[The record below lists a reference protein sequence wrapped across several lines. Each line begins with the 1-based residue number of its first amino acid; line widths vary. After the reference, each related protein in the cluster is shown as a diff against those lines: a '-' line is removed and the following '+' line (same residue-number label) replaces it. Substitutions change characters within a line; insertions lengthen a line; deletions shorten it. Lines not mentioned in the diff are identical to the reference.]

1 MSLRKNLIAISLFSA
16 AKLLK
21 EQEMAPPPAPDA
33 PPAPEGVAGETPT
46 DDEGNPL
53 TLEKLTDRMNIIRS
67 GLSFKDPEVFGKL
80 TSFYKALSTESK
92 QILHKQLSDIG
103 AIVQSQ
109 NPAQGDG
116 NGAPAAPAAPAPAA
130 PAAPAPPVPPAV

>member
-21 EQEMAPPPAPDA
+21 EQEMDPPPAPDA
-33 PPAPEGVAGETPT
+33 SPAPEGVAGETPT

-109 NPAQGDG
+109 NPAQGGG
-116 NGAPAAPAAPAPAA
+116 NGVPAAPAAPAAPAPA
-130 PAAPAPPVPPAV
+130 PPVPPAV

>member
-21 EQEMAPPPAPDA
+21 EQEMAPPPAPEA
-33 PPAPEGVAGETPT
+33 LASETPT

-53 TLEKLTDRMNIIRS
+53 TIDKLIDRMNIIRS

-80 TSFYKALSTESK
+80 TSFYRTLPTESK
-92 QILHKQLSDIG
+92 QTLHKQLSDIG

-109 NPAQGDG
+109 NPASGGGGVEQS
-116 NGAPAAPAAPAPAA
+116 APPPPPPPPPPAAPA
-130 PAAPAPPVPPAV
+130 V

>member
-21 EQEMAPPPAPDA
+21 EQEMAPPPPPDVS
-33 PPAPEGVAGETPT
+33 PAPEGGPGETPT

-109 NPAQGDG
+109 NPAQGGG
-116 NGAPAAPAAPAPAA
+116 NGVPAAPAA
-130 PAAPAPPVPPAV
+130 PAAPAPPPPVPPAV

>member
-21 EQEMAPPPAPDA
+21 EQEMAPPPPDA
-33 PPAPEGVAGETPT
+33 SAAPAPEGVMGETPT

-109 NPAQGDG
+109 NPAQGG
-116 NGAPAAPAAPAPAA
+116 ENGAPAAP
-130 PAAPAPPVPPAV
+130 PAPPAPPAPVPPTV